1 MITAITNDN
10 IDLFEHLIPDD
21 LIEDLLIRND
31 FYGLGCIRRDLD
43 GNFDG
48 FGVLLFVKEYDDG
61 TTVENYHIKWLYVD
75 SSRRGDG
82 IGCELITEL
91 YWDFGNTE
99 VPTMTVDIPA
109 IEEYEGL
116 GNFLGDWHF
125 QFLPTYTVD
134 FEMPLTDLKKN
145 KYFSSVTKD
154 TVIKGVV
161 SLKDVEEKALKY
173 FLRELRKKHIKRGL
187 YVDTMLT
194 QYEKDYFDPN
204 ISTAVVKNG
213 VVEGAML
220 VHVRPSGRLEIVVF
234 DTLQDNNQM
243 YLMRML
249 NKSYQAALASKIKN
263 ARVYHKCYNER
274 GMNFI
279 DGLFGTHST
288 PYVLRGMIE
297 NTSIAL
303 SSEEWEEIKE
313 EYWKDNPDL
322 YEDVK
327 AIVTGNY

>member
-10 IDLFEHLIPDD
+10 INLFEHLIPDD

-31 FYGLGCIRRDLD
+31 TYGLGCIRRDTD

-48 FGVLLFVKEYDDG
+48 FGVLLFVKEFDG
-61 TTVENYHIKWLYVD
+61 EVVENYHIKWLYVD
-75 SSRRGDG
+75 SSRRGVG
-82 IGCELITEL
+82 IGCELITDL

-109 IEEYEGL
+109 MEEYEKL

-134 FEMPLTDLKKN
+134 FEMPIAELKKN
-145 KYFSSVTKD
+145 KYFSSVAKD
-154 TVIKGVV
+154 TVIDGVV
-161 SLKDVEEKALKY
+161 SLKGVEEKAIKK
-173 FLRELRKKHIKRGL
+173 FLRELRKKYIKRGL
-187 YVDTMLT
+187 YVDIMLT
-194 QYEKDYFDPN
+194 EYSKDYFDPE
-204 ISTAVVKNG
+204 ISSAIVKNG
-213 VVEGAML
+213 IVDGAML
-220 VHVRPSGRLEIVVF
+220 VHTRPSGRYEIIVF
-234 DTLQDNNQM
+234 DTLLDNQKMNLLK
-243 YLMRML
+243 LMD
-249 NKSYQAALASKIKN
+249 KTYQAALKANKKN
-263 ARVYHKCYNER
+263 ATVYHKCYNER
-274 GMNFI
+274 GMDFI
-279 DGLFGTHST
+279 DDLFGTHET

-297 NTSIAL
+297 NSSVAL